1 MQGGTEAKAV
11 LLLLITCLG
20 CDVVVA
26 ELDFSAESY
35 LIPPTHPT
43 ISFFR
48 IWSIVESLFPNVT
61 PLYPWQAQGSLVAVN
76 SGRFRGP
83 SYWLKRGLVCIFL
96 PFEFITL
103 RSIFCPFNSQRCWL
117 WQNTV
122 STVWIHPQWYTLIGN
137 TKAALCA
144 PWQSTLSR
152 PASKAL
158 DVTTPHHTHTLI
170 SLFMT
175 ATMRPAMKVNIWLAW
190 ENVFHTINPIVP
202 EKLDSV
208 QNGGEKWEIIYYIL
222 FSCIG
227 WWEASTKGMNI
238 KFIFVYPVTLRILVK

>member
-1 MQGGTEAKAV
+1 MKSGTKAKPV

-35 LIPPTHPT
+35 LIPPTHQT

-76 SGRFRGP
+76 SGRLRGP

-96 PFEFITL
+96 PFKFITL

-117 WQNTV
+117 GQNTV

-144 PWQSTLSR
+144 LWQSTLSSR
-152 PASKAL
+152 LPKPLTS
-158 DVTTPHHTHTLI
+158 PHLTTHTLI

-175 ATMRPAMKVNIWLAW
+175 ATMRPAMKVNIWLAG
-190 ENVFHTINPIVP
+190 ENIFHTINPIVP
-202 EKLDSV
+202 ESV
-208 QNGGEKWEIIYYIL
+208 PNGGEKWEIIYYIL
-222 FSCIG
+222 LSCIG
-227 WWEASTKGMNI
+227 WWESPTNGVI
-238 KFIFVYPVTLRILVK
+238 